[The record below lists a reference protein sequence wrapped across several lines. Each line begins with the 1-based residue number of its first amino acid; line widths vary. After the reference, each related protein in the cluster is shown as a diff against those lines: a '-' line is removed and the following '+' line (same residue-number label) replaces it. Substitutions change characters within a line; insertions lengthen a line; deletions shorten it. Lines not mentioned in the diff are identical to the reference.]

1 MTADR
6 VRILHLLEAPA
17 QPEPPDARPLR
28 LISAL
33 ATHGR
38 VARAEGLAGVRAG
51 YELRLPGIGGRY
63 LAGLAAHAHEQ
74 GWQGGEVAAL
84 LDAVE
89 GRASMWIVSP
99 SAAALRR
106 AGLLDTGGSRKA
118 CARWS
123 AGRWGHAP
131 VDADALARVAAAG
144 RARAVCIAAVSGTGA
159 PRRIV
164 DAVGADGVQL
174 GWLDGGL
181 AASLRVPWTVEL
193 LVAPALPGGSLMAL
207 RERIASAPRCG
218 WCGVPMLG
226 PDCTRCLPGA
236 RA

>member
-1 MTADR
+1 MTADPAGTLR
-6 VRILHLLEAPA
+6 LLEAPA
-17 QPEPPDARPLR
+17 EPGPPAARPLR

-33 ATHGR
+33 STHGR
-38 VARAEGLAGVRAG
+38 VARAEGLAGAGAG

-63 LAGLAAHAHEQ
+63 LAGLATHAHEQ
-74 GWQGGEVAAL
+74 GWQGPETATL

-89 GRASMWIVSP
+89 GRASMWVVSP

-106 AGLLDTGGSRKA
+106 AGLLRSGGSRQA

-123 AGRWGHAP
+123 AGRWRQAP
-131 VDADALARVAAAG
+131 VDPDALARVAAAG
-144 RARAVCIAAVSGTGA
+144 RARAVCVGAVSGTGA

-164 DAVGADGVQL
+164 DAVGGDGVQL

-193 LVAPALPGGSLMAL
+193 LVAPAVPGGSLMAL
-207 RERIASAPRCG
+207 RERIASAPRCT
-218 WCGVPMLG
+218 WCGVPTLG
-226 PDCTRCLPGA
+226 PDCTRCLPGT